1 MNIKRLTALV
11 MALAVLLMGAAAPA
25 PAVAEGEGSLGI
37 LYRVTGG
44 KGDMILL
51 GSIHIGNG
59 DMYPFGAEIQAAMA
73 AADTFVF
80 ECDTSS
86 QEALKQVQARMK
98 LPQGQ
103 TLQGALGDDLY
114 QTLGETCAQI
124 GLDSRLLDGIRPWAV
139 VNTLAVYATA
149 AELGQADISQALSL
163 GVETQVRAFV
173 GENGKGIAYLETMDE
188 QLSVLDGF
196 SDALV
201 RYLLTD
207 ECDAILNP
215 DSARGL
221 DASIASWPAWWS
233 AGQADEFARQYLSTY
248 IEPGYE
254 DVCAE
259 YHAKL
264 MTERNARMAE
274 QLAAMLEGGGS
285 YFVTVGLMHLV
296 LPDDSIVAIL
306 RQKGYTVE
314 SIVRPLRGGV

>member
-1 MNIKRLTALV
+1 MV
-11 MALAVLLMGAAAPA
+11 
-25 PAVAEGEGSLGI
+25 
-37 LYRVTGG
+37 
-44 KGDMILL
+44 LL
-51 GSIHIGNG
+51 GSIHIGSEA
-59 DMYPFGAEIQAAMA
+59 MYPFGTEIQAAMA

-80 ECDTSS
+80 ECDTDS
-86 QEALKQVQARMK
+86 QEALTQVRARMK

-103 TLQGALGDDLY
+103 TLQGALGDELY
-114 QTLGETCAQI
+114 KTLQGTCAQI
-124 GLDSRLLDGIRPWAV
+124 GLDSRLLDGIKPWAV

-163 GVETQVRAFV
+163 GVETQVRAFAD
-173 GENGKGIAYLETMDE
+173 EHSKAIAYLETIDE

-207 ECDAILNP
+207 ECDAIQNP
-215 DSARGL
+215 GSARGL
-221 DASIASWPAWWS
+221 DATVASWPAWWS
-233 AGQADEFARQYLSTY
+233 AGQADEFARQYLSNY

-259 YHAKL
+259 YHSKL

-274 QLAAMLEGGGS
+274 QLAAMLEAGGCT
-285 YFVTVGLMHLV
+285 FATVGLMHLV
-296 LPDDSIVAIL
+296 LADDSIVAIL

-314 SIVRPLRGGV
+314 SIARP